1 MAILAPEG
9 ASAVLS
15 LGQHPVSKASSRRSQ
30 ARAAALAATAA
41 TGEAPPRAGRRILP
55 RPCTPGPLPDAVQG
69 TRADFR
75 AGRGGCDPRYTAEEE
90 AMPPCTA
97 GKEKEAMPRYTVEGE
112 AMPRYTAGEE
122 KDVMPQY
129 RRGEGDAAAY
139 NHRGGGYA
147 AAYH

>member
-1 MAILAPEG
+1 MRRQQLREKLLLERVVAFCLGLARPDLCLMQSKEL
-9 ASAVLS
+9 ARTS
-15 LGQHPVSKASSRRSQ
+15 GQ
-30 ARAAALAATAA
+30 
-41 TGEAPPRAGRRILP
+41 
-55 RPCTPGPLPDAVQG
+55 
-69 TRADFR
+69 
-75 AGRGGCDPRYTAEEE
+75 AEEE

-97 GKEKEAMPRYTVEGE
+97 GKEKEAMPRYTAEGE